1 MKLLFDENLSPRLVQ
16 TLADVFPGSA
26 HVHRIGLGSE
36 ADSVVWEYARTNRF
50 IIVSK
55 DSDFHERSVLQGY
68 PPKVV
73 WIRRGNCSAKQIEM
87 LLRNR
92 VGDIQRLEQDPD
104 AAYLVLL

>member
-1 MKLLFDENLSPRLVQ
+1 MKLLLDENLSPRLVQ
-16 TLADVFPGSA
+16 ALADVFPGS
-26 HVHRIGLGSE
+26 VHRIGLGSE
-36 ADSVVWEYARTNRF
+36 ADTVVWDYARTNRF

-73 WIRRGNCSAKQIEM
+73 WIRRGNCSVKHIEM

-92 VGDIQRLEQDPD
+92 VDEIRRLEQDPD
-104 AAYLVLL
+104 AAYLILL